1 MFVGF
6 GSLRSIAK
14 ESTLMHRK
22 PAADEPRCPHMV
34 LIIEPAVAL
43 RSSDSTRP
51 LPLRVRARAAG
62 AGS

>member
-14 ESTLMHRK
+14 ESTLMHRN

-34 LIIEPAVAL
+34 LIIESSMAL
-43 RSSDSTRP
+43 GSRYSARP
-51 LPLRVRARAAG
+51 RALRVRARAAR

>member
-14 ESTLMHRK
+14 ESTPMHRK

-34 LIIEPAVAL
+34 LIIETSMAL
-43 RSSDSTRP
+43 GSTYSTRSR
-51 LPLRVRARAAG
+51 PLRVRARGAG
-62 AGS
+62 AES

>member
-14 ESTLMHRK
+14 ESMLMHRK

-34 LIIEPAVAL
+34 LIIETSVAFGS
-43 RSSDSTRP
+43 RHSTRRR
-51 LPLRVRARAAG
+51 PLRVHTRAAG
-62 AGS
+62 AES